1 MTSFIARSL
10 LVCCFIVAMGVLTF
24 QSSNAQS
31 FDNCRVSGE
40 SATIIVPSG
49 VEAAFGNN
57 GQRSLE
63 TNDVIAAYTEEGE
76 CAGQSDPWNGSQQTV
91 PVFLEAQLPGYTSG
105 EPLTLRIYDAS
116 ADEQFEFSFATGE
129 LTFTNCSE
137 LSDISPLCQDDGL
150 YSSLSVYQVES
161 FIDSD
166 DQALPVELTSFD
178 ADVDGSTVVLQWET
192 ASETNNAGFSVQH
205 QPPDAERWSTLDFVS
220 GNGTTQRRS
229 QYRYNARSLGPGTHR
244 FRLLQRDV
252 DNTTSLSPV
261 ITARVRLG
269 TAFRLTQP
277 SPHPVRSASRM
288 TLYVREAQAVRVEL
302 FNLLGQRVK
311 TLLQA
316 SLPADQATPIALT
329 AANLAS
335 GRYMIRVTGES
346 FRETV
351 PVTILR

>member
-1 MTSFIARSL
+1 MASFIARSL
-10 LVCCFIVAMGVLTF
+10 LVFCVIVAAGMLTPH
-24 QSSNAQS
+24 SSNAQS

-40 SATIIVPSG
+40 SATIIVPSD
-49 VEAAFGNN
+49 VTTAFGNN
-57 GQRSLE
+57 GQRSIG
-63 TNDVIAAYTEEGE
+63 TNDVIAAYTDDGT
-76 CAGQSDPWNGSQQTV
+76 CAGKSDPWNGSQQTV

-116 ADEQFEFSFATGE
+116 EDEQFEFSFATGE

-150 YSSLSVYQVES
+150 YASLSVYQVES